1 MRWSGCCVWAHPA
14 PSTRTHTVRAWV
26 QVFIAG
32 LGCFMGL
39 QKGGRGI
46 LFSGVMVEDP
56 RPLWQL
62 PHVRPKRTS
71 LPASAAAPALSAHH
85 A

>member
-1 MRWSGCCVWAHPA
+1 
-14 PSTRTHTVRAWV
+14 
-26 QVFIAG
+26 
-32 LGCFMGL
+32 MGL